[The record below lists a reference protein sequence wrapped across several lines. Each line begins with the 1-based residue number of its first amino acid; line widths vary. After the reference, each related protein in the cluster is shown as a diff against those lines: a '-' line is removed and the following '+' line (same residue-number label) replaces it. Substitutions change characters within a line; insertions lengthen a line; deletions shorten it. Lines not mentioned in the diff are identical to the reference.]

1 MCCSEQFYVRIEE
14 KLPAYNTRIKLP
26 GLRMRDGELG
36 GRHSCTDTSG
46 RTSLVIHLLLSP
58 DRYQETEEGDV
69 LTREELKHQSQL
81 IVESKSKKKPWKNEK
96 F

>member
-1 MCCSEQFYVRIEE
+1 MVSWETLVHGYR
-14 KLPAYNTRIKLP
+14 
-26 GLRMRDGELG
+26 
-36 GRHSCTDTSG
+36 
-46 RTSLVIHLLLSP
+46 RTHKPCYLSICFCPP

>member
-1 MCCSEQFYVRIEE
+1 MVSWETLLHGYRRTHKPCYPSAS
-14 KLPAYNTRIKLP
+14 LP
-26 GLRMRDGELG
+26 
-36 GRHSCTDTSG
+36 
-46 RTSLVIHLLLSP
+46 P

>member
-26 GLRMRDGELG
+26 ELRMRDGES
-36 GRHSCTDTSG
+36 GRGACTDPCG
-46 RTSLVIHLLLSP
+46 HTSLDIHLRVSP
-58 DRYQETEEGDV
+58 DRYQEKEEGDV
-69 LTREELKHQSQL
+69 MTREELKHQSQL